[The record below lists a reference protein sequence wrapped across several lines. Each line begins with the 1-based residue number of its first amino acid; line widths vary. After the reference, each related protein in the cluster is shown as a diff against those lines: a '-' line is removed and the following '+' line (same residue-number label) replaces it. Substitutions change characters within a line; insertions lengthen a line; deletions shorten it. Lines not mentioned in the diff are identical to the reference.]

1 MSGDPGRAWS
11 ALSQKEREESLRQQ
25 LGKIFGVANIDK
37 EFIQLTA
44 YEWVNDEW
52 AGWGCP
58 CTALTPGVLDNLGPD
73 ALRESAGNLHFAG
86 TETAGEWKGYMEGA
100 IRSGERAAAEVV
112 KTLNAGIVS
121 RL

>member
-1 MSGDPGRAWS
+1 M
-11 ALSQKEREESLRQQ
+11 
-25 LGKIFGVANIDK
+25 
-37 EFIQLTA
+37 TA

-58 CTALTPGVLDNLGPD
+58 CASLPPGVLDNLGGD
-73 ALRESAGNLHFAG
+73 ALREPCGDLHFAG

-100 IRSGERAAAEVV
+100 IRSGERVAAEVA
-112 KTLNAGIVS
+112 KDLQTGITA